1 MIEPFRL
8 HPGTLLEGDIQGQII
23 DYLRHE
29 QSRGRVVWFERSN
42 GGGGRVG
49 ARWVWFYRLYL
60 LGKEPVS
67 NGKAD
72 IVGMLPGGRFFALE
86 VKRRDEK
93 PTKEQLDY
101 LAAVRE
107 GGGIAAVVRNFNDAK
122 NVLFGDGIKAVL
134 AEEEMNHET

>member
-1 MIEPFRL
+1 MTEPFRL

-23 DYLRHE
+23 AYLRHE
-29 QSRGRVVWFERSN
+29 QARGRVVWFERSN

-86 VKRRDEK
+86 VKQRGKKATADQRE
-93 PTKEQLDY
+93 Y
-101 LAAVRE
+101 LAVVAS
-107 GGGIAAVVRNFNDAK
+107 GGGIAATVRSFQDAK
-122 NVLFGDGIKAVL
+122 RELFV
-134 AEEEMNHET
+134 E

>member
-1 MIEPFRL
+1 MTEPFRL

-23 DYLRHE
+23 AYLRHE
-29 QSRGRVVWFERSN
+29 QARGRVVWFERSN

-86 VKRRDEK
+86 VKQRGKKATADQREY
-93 PTKEQLDY
+93 LDAV
-101 LAAVRE
+101 AA
-107 GGGIAAVVRNFNDAK
+107 GGGIAATVRSFQDAK
-122 NVLFGDGIKAVL
+122 RELFGEG
-134 AEEEMNHET
+134 

>member
-1 MIEPFRL
+1 MTEPFRL

-29 QSRGRVVWFERSN
+29 QARGRVIWFERSN

-49 ARWVWFYRLYL
+49 ARWVWFYRLFL
-60 LGKEPVS
+60 LGREPVS

-86 VKRRDEK
+86 VKQRGKRATADQRE
-93 PTKEQLDY
+93 Y
-101 LAAVRE
+101 LETVAS
-107 GGGIAAVVRNFNDAK
+107 GGGIAATVRSFQDAK
-122 NVLFGDGIKAVL
+122 RELFG
-134 AEEEMNHET
+134 E